1 MPSGNARIA
10 VINKSGTCMWFQ
22 EDVAKMLA
30 SVDMATSGVLGN
42 VPDNP
47 SAKAY
52 QAGHINAMRAVCA
65 AFGLEYRT

>member
-1 MPSGNARIA
+1 
-10 VINKSGTCMWFQ
+10 MWFQ